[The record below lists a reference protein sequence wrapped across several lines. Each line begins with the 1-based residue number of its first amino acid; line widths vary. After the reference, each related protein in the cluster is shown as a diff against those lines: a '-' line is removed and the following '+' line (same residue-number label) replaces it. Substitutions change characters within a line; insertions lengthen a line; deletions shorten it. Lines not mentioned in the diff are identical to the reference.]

1 MRLTKDNDLLSDEFE
16 KLKEKNEIAQNAVMK
31 VQREKEVIQT
41 EFEMVKERWDKTH
54 SIHQKLQVWFS
65 KFSEFAE
72 IILMNLIL
80 FRWNEMM
87 HTLKSISWKKS

>member
-54 SIHQKLQVWFS
+54 SIHQKLQV
-65 KFSEFAE
+65 
-72 IILMNLIL
+72 
-80 FRWNEMM
+80 
-87 HTLKSISWKKS
+87 